1 MSLFNRSPKT
11 IEERYF
17 TDVRPKLYARH
28 GTHRQWGSR
37 ESHTLA
43 EHLDSA
49 CQFSLTISR
58 LARVPDRERGVLLA
72 ATAVHDLN
80 KLDPAQRSVKTLA
93 RNPEFLREQLEQ
105 AKVGQFITDDADL
118 ELARKLIERHS
129 GHNVSDGA
137 RFLPE
142 DPRIEQWAS
151 ILRAADL
158 FDLELPAEKLIPKL
172 RTELI
177 HALNRPCELFRVG
190 VTEHR
195 GYITALLLAACEEV
209 LAKHGYH
216 PIALFTDGFL
226 VEGEAI
232 PTEDLTTEIAIEW
245 QRKIDRVF
253 GSNIEQLVRPTKDG
267 IKVSAQAVQHVGEAS
282 QNENRAEVLSVVL
295 ALLER
300 KKAGFKLEKVQA
312 DLEKWG
318 NQKVEA
324 TVLATAI
331 KSGLA
336 PVATADDFAIAE
348 GLKAA
353 YLSYREVKM
362 PPEQVWD
369 RIAHHAGFSA
379 EQRLALEPFD
389 SQYGKPLFAAKTAP
403 NGMEGAMAAVAE
415 SLELRQGG
423 TSEGGEDVSE
433 ETIDAVRRSLNC
445 PVVRPTIG
453 TNELDA
459 YINANP
465 RQRCSLGATIGE
477 TAALSSDKMPI
488 GTKIQMF
495 SNRLPGGMSS
505 DPVRQSEPMVALAYQ
520 LMTVGAHFPAA
531 KKEPPHYLH
540 FALPA
545 GSSPALLELW
555 QDWLQETAAT
565 NAEGGTV
572 TLDELKLYR
581 DRAIVFKPNKVVGI
595 AFPKR
600 KEFVHSMTILPLMW
614 GDTSASLS
622 LLKSLRLALELALAP
637 EIGFPFILSSSLQV
651 DTSVR
656 TFGRVEGIPSTLQAL
671 LTINRSSSGFYDRSN
686 ATEILTRLRCLSDLA
701 LVAVNSLSK
710 LDDCIYDLARAC
722 SEPFSLYFVLLR
734 WILRE
739 QDEPNIAFNWS
750 KIRAPLHTLLES
762 LMPNDNSSLTRYLKE
777 ATQIAA
783 EAKLWGSSAE
793 KRTSLVEPFAEFM
806 TAARAQKSYMDL
818 DFMFAA
824 LVQKYH
830 TRLDRIREHGVGLTK
845 LEHLKSYYA
854 VLRKLYEE
862 VYQGR
867 PEKVLN
873 DQKNLEAAYLFF
885 LEEARRELRA
895 SQKTEETAPAE

>member
-1 MSLFNRSPKT
+1 MSLFNRPPKT
-11 IEERYF
+11 LEERYF

-28 GTHRQWGSR
+28 GTHLQWGSR

-58 LARVPDRERGVLLA
+58 LAKVPDRERAILLA

-80 KLDPAQRSVKTLA
+80 KLDDAERSVKTLA
-93 RNPEFLREQLEQ
+93 RNSTFLREQLAAAE
-105 AKVGQFITDDADL
+105 VSQFITDDADL

-177 HALNRPCELFRVG
+177 HAFSRPCELFRVE
-190 VTEHR
+190 VTENR
-195 GYITALLLAACEEV
+195 GYITALLLGACEEV
-209 LAKHGYH
+209 LARHGYH
-216 PIALFTDGFL
+216 PIALFADGFL
-226 VEGEAI
+226 VEGETI
-232 PTEDLTTEIAIEW
+232 PSEDLTAEIAIEW

-267 IKVSAQAVQHVGEAS
+267 IKVSAQAVQHDRE
-282 QNENRAEVLSVVL
+282 EVLGVVL

-324 TVLATAI
+324 TVLANAI
-331 KSGLA
+331 ESGLA
-336 PVATADDFAIAE
+336 PVANADDFAIAE

-362 PPEQVWD
+362 SPEQVWD

-403 NGMEGAMAAVAE
+403 NGIEGAMAAVAE

-423 TSEGGEDVSE
+423 TSEGDEDVSE
-433 ETIDAVRRSLNC
+433 ETINAVRRSLNC
-445 PVVRPTIG
+445 PVVRPTVG
-453 TNELDA
+453 TDELDA

-477 TAALSSDKMPI
+477 TAPLSSDKMPI

-555 QDWLQETAAT
+555 QEWLQEKAAT

-581 DRAIVFKPNKVVGI
+581 DRSIVFKPNKVVGI

-614 GDTSASLS
+614 GDTTASLS

-651 DTSVR
+651 DTSVQS
-656 TFGRVEGIPSTLQAL
+656 FGRVEGIPSTLQAL
-671 LTINRSSSGFYDRSN
+671 LTIVGGASPLENRSGLGFYDRSN

-701 LVAVNSLSK
+701 IAIVSLSK

-722 SEPFSLYFVLLR
+722 SEPFSLYFVLMR

-806 TAARAQKSYMDL
+806 TAARAQKVYMDL

>member
-1 MSLFNRSPKT
+1 MSLFNRPAKT
-11 IEERYF
+11 LEERYF
-17 TDVRPKLYARH
+17 SEVRPKLYDRP
-28 GTHRQWGSR
+28 THYQYGVRAN
-37 ESHTLA
+37 HTLA

-58 LARVPDRERGVLLA
+58 LAKVPDRERAILLA

-80 KLDPAQRSVKTLA
+80 KLDLAQRSVKTLA
-93 RNPEFLREQLEQ
+93 RNPDFLREQLEQ

-158 FDLELPAEKLIPKL
+158 FDLDLPAEKLIPKL

-177 HALNRPCELFRVG
+177 HAFDRPCELFRVG
-190 VTEHR
+190 ITEHR
-195 GYITALLLAACEEV
+195 GYITALLLGACEDV

-216 PIALFTDGFL
+216 PLALFVDGFL
-226 VEGEAI
+226 VEGEII
-232 PTEDLTTEIAIEW
+232 PTKDLTAEIAIEW
-245 QRKIDRVF
+245 QQKIDRVF

-267 IKVSAQAVQHVGEAS
+267 IKVSAQAIQHDRE
-282 QNENRAEVLSVVL
+282 EVLGVVL

-318 NQKVEA
+318 KQKVDETVFDLAIEA
-324 TVLATAI
+324 
-331 KSGLA
+331 GLA
-336 PVATADDFAIAE
+336 PVANADDFAIAE

-353 YLSYREVKM
+353 YLSYRELKM
-362 PPEQVWD
+362 PPEQAWD

-403 NGMEGAMAAVAE
+403 NGMDGAIAALAE

-423 TSEGGEDVSE
+423 TNEGAEDVSE

-445 PVVRPTIG
+445 PLVRPTIG

-545 GSSPALLELW
+545 GSSPALLEIW
-555 QDWLQETAAT
+555 QDWLDAMVK
-565 NAEGGTV
+565 NDGGGGPV

-581 DRAIVFKPNKVVGI
+581 DKETVFKPNKVVGI

-600 KEFVHSMTILPLMW
+600 KEFVHSMTIFPLMW
-614 GDTSASLS
+614 GDTTASLS

-651 DTSVR
+651 DTSVQA
-656 TFGRVEGIPSTLQAL
+656 FGRVEGIPSTLQAL
-671 LTINRSSSGFYDRSN
+671 LTIERSSSGFYDRSS

-701 LVAVNSLSK
+701 IAIVSLSK
-710 LDDCIYDLARAC
+710 LDDCIYDLAGAC

-777 ATQIAA
+777 AAQIAA

-806 TAARAQKSYMDL
+806 TAARAQKGYMDL

-845 LEHLKSYYA
+845 LEHLKSYYS

-895 SQKTEETAPAE
+895 KNKIEEPDSAESIS

>member
-1 MSLFNRSPKT
+1 MSLFNRPAKT
-11 IEERYF
+11 LEERYF
-17 TDVRPKLYARH
+17 NDVRPKLYARH
-28 GTHRQWGSR
+28 GNHLQWGSR

-58 LARVPDRERGVLLA
+58 LARVPDRERAILLA

-80 KLDPAQRSVKTLA
+80 KLDPAPVQRSVKTLA
-93 RNPEFLREQLEQ
+93 RNPDFLREQLEQ
-105 AKVGQFITDDADL
+105 AEVGQFITDDADL

-158 FDLELPAEKLIPKL
+158 FDLDLPAEKLIPKL

-177 HALNRPCELFRVG
+177 HAFERPCELFRVG

-195 GYITALLLAACEEV
+195 GYITALLLSACEDV
-209 LAKHGYH
+209 LTRYGYH
-216 PIALFTDGFL
+216 PIALFVDGFL
-226 VEGEAI
+226 VEGETI
-232 PTEDLTTEIAIEW
+232 PTKDLTAEIAIEW
-245 QRKIDRVF
+245 QQKIDRVF

-267 IKVSAQAVQHVGEAS
+267 IKVSAQAIQHDRE
-282 QNENRAEVLSVVL
+282 EVLGVVL

-318 NQKVEA
+318 KQKVDETALDLAIEA
-324 TVLATAI
+324 
-331 KSGLA
+331 GLA
-336 PVATADDFAIAE
+336 PVANADDFAIAE

-403 NGMEGAMAAVAE
+403 NGMEGAIAAIAE

-423 TSEGGEDVSE
+423 NSEGDEEVSE

-445 PVVRPTIG
+445 PLVRPTIG

-555 QDWLQETAAT
+555 QEWLQETAAT

-581 DRAIVFKPNKVVGI
+581 DKAIVFKPNKVVGI

-614 GDTSASLS
+614 GDTTASLS

-651 DTSVR
+651 DTSVQA
-656 TFGRVEGIPSTLQAL
+656 FGRVEGIPSTLQAL
-671 LTINRSSSGFYDRSN
+671 LTIDRSSSGFYDRSS

-806 TAARAQKSYMDL
+806 TAARAQKGYMDL

-830 TRLDRIREHGVGLTK
+830 TRLDRIREHGVGFTK
-845 LEHLKSYYA
+845 LEHLKSYYS

-895 SQKTEETAPAE
+895 KNKIEEPDSAESIS